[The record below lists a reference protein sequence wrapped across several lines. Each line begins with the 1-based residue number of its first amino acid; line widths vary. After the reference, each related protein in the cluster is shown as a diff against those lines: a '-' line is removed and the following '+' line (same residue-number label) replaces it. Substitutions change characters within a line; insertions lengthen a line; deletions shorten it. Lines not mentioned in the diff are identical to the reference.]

1 VSIPKAHFLA
11 QNGIGL
17 PGDPTAERSTMTDDE
32 REQRLHR
39 VFIDVP
45 PAELAGWWE
54 AAERAAMPL
63 ESFVKRAVFRC
74 LRRDKIA
81 GRFGLNAR
89 RGWWRL

>member
-1 VSIPKAHFLA
+1 M
-11 QNGIGL
+11 GL
-17 PGDPTAERSTMTDDE
+17 PHGQADERNTMTDDE

-45 PAELAGWWE
+45 PAELAVWQE

-81 GRFGLNAR
+81 SRFGLNAR